1 MLLSCKKAADGVAD
15 VEGLVDAKALRWS
28 TTSSGRTAGRLTA
41 VLLLVSCEGGP
52 CTTDTGRIGG
62 TAEVGRSG
70 TPDTCCWIAEVEVL
84 LEIVAEGGNWTQ
96 PAQSLFANQLVSL
109 FFTVF

>member
-15 VEGLVDAKALRWS
+15 VEGAGGREGTALVNELAAAER
-28 TTSSGRTAGRLTA
+28 AGRLTA

-84 LEIVAEGGNWTQ
+84 LEIVAEGGN
-96 PAQSLFANQLVSL
+96 
-109 FFTVF
+109 